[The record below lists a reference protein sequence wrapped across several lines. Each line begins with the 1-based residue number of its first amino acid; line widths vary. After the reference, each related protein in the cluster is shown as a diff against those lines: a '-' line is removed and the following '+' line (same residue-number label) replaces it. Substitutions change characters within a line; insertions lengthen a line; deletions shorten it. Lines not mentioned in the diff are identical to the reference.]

1 MAPTNPLGKKRP
13 MPLGLPRLYML
24 MSCWGV
30 REKVS
35 PLMSV
40 GMLLMKVSGT
50 AMLRGSLFTKPWS
63 SDCSQ
68 TLQLEKV

>member
-1 MAPTNPLGKKRP
+1 

-40 GMLLMKVSGT
+40 GMLLIKVSGT
-50 AMLRGSLFTKPWS
+50 AMLRGSLFTK
-63 SDCSQ
+63 
-68 TLQLEKV
+68 LQPNFLT